1 MTPDQ
6 KAFLTSSFMKSQF
19 NYSPLIWMFC
29 LKKALHGFS
38 SIHERSLRPIH
49 QDYASNFI
57 ILLVNAN
64 EKSIHQKCLEFLMIE
79 VYKYL
84 NGLSPQIIN
93 DIFKFRKNIYNLRN
107 VYLFEVQNLRTK
119 RFGLDCIAY
128 RSSQIWKIFP
138 LK

>member
-1 MTPDQ
+1 
-6 KAFLTSSFMKSQF
+6 MKSQF
-19 NYSPLIWMFC
+19 NYSSLIWMFC
-29 LKKALHGFS
+29 LKKALHGFN

-84 NGLSPQIIN
+84 NGLSPQIMN

-107 VYLFEVQNLRTK
+107 VCLFEIQNLRTK
-119 RFGLDCIAY
+119 RFGLHCIAY
-128 RSSQIWKIFP
+128 RSSQIWKIFS